1 MTTSTIKELAEELG
15 TSKTTIKNLYS
26 KLGIEPSKETR
37 KNQAVV
43 VLSAEQV
50 QRIKE
55 KYKANRKKDNL
66 SENIEP
72 KISGNVSDIEFY
84 KNLITTLQKELQ
96 TEREHNRQLQD
107 KLAETLSTMSKNQL
121 ATSQNALIDKASG
134 IIENQEPIKK
144 HWFDRFKK

>member
-1 MTTSTIKELAEELG
+1 MTTSTIKEPAEELG